1 MGMDSSMR
9 FLLVAHVSAG
19 VVALLSATLA
29 IFSGKGKRF
38 HLNAGTI
45 YFWSMVGVFLTAIP
59 MSMLTGNIFLFL
71 IAVFSFYLAF
81 AGRRFANN
89 RSGIAESIDWIAVS
103 LMLFSG
109 VGMWVLAAWFFAQDN
124 FLYIALIVFGLLAL
138 SLGHADL
145 KAYRSRTVKGKERI
159 ARHLTNMLGGTIA
172 VVTAVLVVNV
182 QMEPVWV
189 PWVLP
194 TAVMTPV
201 IVWWNGKVLN

>member
-1 MGMDSSMR
+1 M
-9 FLLVAHVSAG
+9 L
-19 VVALLSATLA
+19 
-29 IFSGKGKRF
+29 
-38 HLNAGTI
+38 
-45 YFWSMVGVFLTAIP
+45 GVFLTAIP

-81 AGRRFANN
+81 AGRRFAKN
-89 RSGIAESIDWIAVS
+89 RTGLAERIDWISVS

-109 VGMWVLAAWFFAQDN
+109 VGMWGLAVWFFTQDN
-124 FLYIALIVFGLLAL
+124 SQYIVLVVFGLLAL
-138 SLGHADL
+138 ILGYADFSAH
-145 KAYRSRTVKGKERI
+145 KSKTAKGKERI

-194 TAVMTPV
+194 TAVMAPV
-201 IVWWNGKVLN
+201 IVWWNRKVLNGRTD

>member
-1 MGMDSSMR
+1 MSTV
-9 FLLVAHVSAG
+9 LLAIHVSAG
-19 VVALLSATLA
+19 TVSLLSAALA
-29 IFSGKGKRF
+29 LFSGKGKRL
-38 HLNAGTI
+38 HLNAGSI
-45 YFWSMVGVFLTAIP
+45 YFWGMLGVFLTAIP

-81 AGRRFANN
+81 AGRRFAKN
-89 RSGIAESIDWIAVS
+89 RTGLAERIDWIAVS

-109 VGMWVLAAWFFAQDN
+109 VGMWGLAVWFFTQDN
-124 FLYIALIVFGLLAL
+124 SQYIVLVVFGLLAL
-138 SLGHADL
+138 ILGYADFSAH
-145 KAYRSRTVKGKERI
+145 KSKTTKGKERI

-201 IVWWNGKVLN
+201 IVWWNRKVLNGRTD

>member
-1 MGMDSSMR
+1 MLT
-9 FLLVAHVSAG
+9 LLLAIHVLAG
-19 VVALLSATLA
+19 TVSLLSAALA
-29 IFSGKGKRF
+29 LFSGKGKRL
-38 HLNAGTI
+38 HLNAGNI
-45 YFWSMVGVFLTAIP
+45 YFWGMLGVFLTAIP

-81 AGRRFANN
+81 AGRRFAKN
-89 RSGIAESIDWIAVS
+89 RTGLAERIDWIAVS

-109 VGMWVLAAWFFAQDN
+109 VGMWGLAVWFFTQDN
-124 FLYIALIVFGLLAL
+124 SQYIVLVVFGLLAL
-138 SLGHADL
+138 ILGYADFSAH
-145 KAYRSRTVKGKERI
+145 KSKTAKGKERI

-201 IVWWNGKVLN
+201 IVWWNRKVLNGRTD

>member
-1 MGMDSSMR
+1 
-9 FLLVAHVSAG
+9 LLAIHVSAG
-19 VVALLSATLA
+19 TVSLLSAALA
-29 IFSGKGKRF
+29 LFSGKGKRL
-38 HLNAGTI
+38 HLNAGNI
-45 YFWSMVGVFLTAIP
+45 YFWGMLGVFLTAIP

-81 AGRRFANN
+81 AGRRFAKN
-89 RSGIAESIDWIAVS
+89 RTGLAERIDWIAVS

-109 VGMWVLAAWFFAQDN
+109 VGMWGLAVWFFTQDN
-124 FLYIALIVFGLLAL
+124 SQYIVLVVFGLLAL
-138 SLGHADL
+138 ILGYADFSAH
-145 KAYRSRTVKGKERI
+145 KSKTAKGKERI

-201 IVWWNGKVLN
+201 IVWWNRKVLNGRTD

>member
-1 MGMDSSMR
+1 MSTV
-9 FLLVAHVSAG
+9 LLAIHVSAG
-19 VVALLSATLA
+19 TASLLSAALA
-29 IFSGKGKRF
+29 LFSGKGKRL
-38 HLNAGTI
+38 HLNAGNI
-45 YFWSMVGVFLTAIP
+45 YFWGMLGVFLTAIP

-81 AGRRFANN
+81 AGRRFAKN
-89 RSGIAESIDWIAVS
+89 RTGLAERIDWIAVS

-109 VGMWVLAAWFFAQDN
+109 VGMWGLAVWFFTQDN
-124 FLYIALIVFGLLAL
+124 SQYIVLVVFGLLAL
-138 SLGHADL
+138 ILGYADFSAH
-145 KAYRSRTVKGKERI
+145 KSKTAKGKERI

-201 IVWWNGKVLN
+201 IVWWNRKVLNGRTD

>member
-1 MGMDSSMR
+1 MSTV
-9 FLLVAHVSAG
+9 LLAIHVSAG
-19 VVALLSATLA
+19 TVSLLSAALA
-29 IFSGKGKRF
+29 LFSGKGKRL
-38 HLNAGTI
+38 HLNAGSI
-45 YFWSMVGVFLTAIP
+45 YFWGMLGVFLTAIP

-81 AGRRFANN
+81 AGRRFAKN
-89 RSGIAESIDWIAVS
+89 RTGLAERIDWIAVS

-109 VGMWVLAAWFFAQDN
+109 VGMWGLAIWFFTQDN
-124 FLYIALIVFGLLAL
+124 SQYIVLVVFGLLAL
-138 SLGHADL
+138 ILGYADFSAH
-145 KAYRSRTVKGKERI
+145 KSKTAKGKERI

-201 IVWWNGKVLN
+201 IVWWNRKVLNGRTD

>member
-1 MGMDSSMR
+1 
-9 FLLVAHVSAG
+9 
-19 VVALLSATLA
+19 LLSAALA
-29 IFSGKGKRF
+29 LFSGKGKRL
-38 HLNAGTI
+38 HLNAGNI
-45 YFWSMVGVFLTAIP
+45 YFWGMLGVFLTAIP

-81 AGRRFANN
+81 AGRRFAKN
-89 RSGIAESIDWIAVS
+89 RTGLAERIDWIAVS

-109 VGMWVLAAWFFAQDN
+109 VGMWGLAVWFFTQDN
-124 FLYIALIVFGLLAL
+124 SQYIVLVVFGLLAL
-138 SLGHADL
+138 ILGYADFSAH
-145 KAYRSRTVKGKERI
+145 KSKTAKGKERI

-201 IVWWNGKVLN
+201 IVWWNRKVLNGRTD

>member
-1 MGMDSSMR
+1 
-9 FLLVAHVSAG
+9 
-19 VVALLSATLA
+19 
-29 IFSGKGKRF
+29 
-38 HLNAGTI
+38 
-45 YFWSMVGVFLTAIP
+45 MVGVVLTAIP
-59 MSMLTGNIFLFL
+59 MSMLTGHIFLFL

-124 FLYIALIVFGLLAL
+124 LLYIALIVFGLLAL

-145 KAYRSRTVKGKERI
+145 KAYKSRTVKGKERI

>member
-1 MGMDSSMR
+1 MSTV
-9 FLLVAHVSAG
+9 LLAIHVSAG
-19 VVALLSATLA
+19 TVSLLSAALA
-29 IFSGKGKRF
+29 LFSGKGKRL
-38 HLNAGTI
+38 HLNAGSI
-45 YFWSMVGVFLTAIP
+45 YFWGMLGVFLTAIP

-81 AGRRFANN
+81 AGRRFAKN
-89 RSGIAESIDWIAVS
+89 RTGLAERIDWIAVS

-109 VGMWVLAAWFFAQDN
+109 VGMWGLAVWFFTQDN
-124 FLYIALIVFGLLAL
+124 SQYIVLVVFGLLAL
-138 SLGHADL
+138 ILGYADFSAH
-145 KAYRSRTVKGKERI
+145 KSKTAKGKERI

-201 IVWWNGKVLN
+201 IVWWNRKVLNGRTD

>member
-1 MGMDSSMR
+1 MLT
-9 FLLVAHVSAG
+9 LLLAIHVSAG
-19 VVALLSATLA
+19 TVSLLSAALA
-29 IFSGKGKRF
+29 LFSGKGKRL
-38 HLNAGTI
+38 HLNAGNI
-45 YFWSMVGVFLTAIP
+45 YFWGMLGVFLTAIP

-81 AGRRFANN
+81 AGRRFAKN
-89 RSGIAESIDWIAVS
+89 RTGLAERIDWIAVS

-109 VGMWVLAAWFFAQDN
+109 MGMWGSAVWFFTQDN
-124 FLYIALIVFGLLAL
+124 SQYIVLVVFGLLAL
-138 SLGHADL
+138 ILGYADFNAH
-145 KAYRSRTVKGKERI
+145 KSKTAKGKERI
-159 ARHLTNMLGGTIA
+159 ARHLSNMLGGTIA

-201 IVWWNGKVLN
+201 IVWWNRKVLNGRTD